1 MNYIVKILLISLT
14 IVTTSKAEEILPFER
29 LGRNNVTLDAK
40 TIAGDS
46 STRNDYKTDYGSY
59 DKTKHQAKSVEIK
72 TRCLSSNKE
81 DLSIRF
87 YFVFRDAQTK
97 KELFV
102 PSDAVTFNEGIGT
115 AVFRE
120 TSMSTDMNL
129 VTIGIREKTGK
140 TIVGWLAR
148 AIRGNRIVGIAGS
161 TERFK
166 KMAGELTE
174 FEK

>member
-1 MNYIVKILLISLT
+1 MNYIIRLLLVSLT
-14 IVTTSKAEEILPFER
+14 IATTSKAEDILPFDR

-40 TIAGDS
+40 TIAGGS
-46 STRNDYKTDYGSY
+46 SNQNDYKTDYGSY
-59 DKTKHQAKSVEIK
+59 DKTKNQAKSIEIK
-72 TRCLSSNKE
+72 THCLSSNKE

-102 PSDAVTFNEGIGT
+102 PSDAVTFKEGIGT

-120 TSMSTDMNL
+120 TSKSTDLNL

-148 AIRGNRIVGIAGS
+148 AIRSNQIVGVAGS
-161 TERFK
+161 TERLK